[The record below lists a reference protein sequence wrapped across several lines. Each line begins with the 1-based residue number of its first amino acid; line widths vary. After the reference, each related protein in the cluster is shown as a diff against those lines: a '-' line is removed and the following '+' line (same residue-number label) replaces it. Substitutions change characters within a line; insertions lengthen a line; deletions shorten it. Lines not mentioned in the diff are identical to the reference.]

1 MASESFGLLAQSAC
15 GILTLMQL
23 PVMHWLPAL
32 LSCGHQ
38 KKKKKEMGGEHGE
51 RERKRIHFPGEQSI
65 QADYSQ
71 PKWVPMEHVT
81 QT

>member
-1 MASESFGLLAQSAC
+1 M
-15 GILTLMQL
+15 
-23 PVMHWLPAL
+23 
-32 LSCGHQ
+32 